1 MLVPAVALAG
11 EIIPGPVTA
20 DVVSVYDGDTLTV
33 NAHPWPQITIR
44 TSVRVAGIDAPEI
57 RGQCDSEKAMAREAR
72 ELARE
77 TVGTTGRTA
86 PTRPLST
93 PAVYSSME
101 TKTTRFCSS
110 LTPSG
115 VST

>member
-1 MLVPAVALAG
+1 MSWW
-11 EIIPGPVTA
+11 T
-20 DVVSVYDGDTLTV
+20 S
-33 NAHPWPQITIR
+33 HWPQTTIR
-44 TSVRVAGIDAPEI
+44 TTVRVSGIGAPEI
-57 RGQCDSEKAMAREAR
+57 RGKCDSEKVLAREAR
-72 ELARE
+72 GLARE
-77 TVGTTGRTA
+77 TVGATRRTA

-93 PAVYSSME
+93 AAVYSSME

>member
-1 MLVPAVALAG
+1 
-11 EIIPGPVTA
+11 
-20 DVVSVYDGDTLTV
+20 
-33 NAHPWPQITIR
+33 
-44 TSVRVAGIDAPEI
+44 
-57 RGQCDSEKAMAREAR
+57 MARQRAAAR
-72 ELARE
+72 KHWVGSGATATDTVWYELRE
-77 TVGTTGRTA
+77 TVGATRRTA